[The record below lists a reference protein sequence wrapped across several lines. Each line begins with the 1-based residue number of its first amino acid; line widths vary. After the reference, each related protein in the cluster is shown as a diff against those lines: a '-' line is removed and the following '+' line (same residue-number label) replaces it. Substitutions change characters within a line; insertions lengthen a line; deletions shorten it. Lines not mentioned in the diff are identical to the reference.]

1 MNELVIRTKNDVA
14 DFVGRQPMTKPGF
27 GVFLIAPVG
36 VFFAASHFGSLG
48 IGVPGLRAEFNLAP
62 SQLGTITAIMG
73 VGAVLGGI
81 AGGYLTD
88 KVGRLRMF
96 VVDLICLVVATLGAS
111 LSPNVTAL
119 LFFRFLMGVGVGL
132 DYPVAF

>member
-1 MNELVIRTKNDVA
+1 MAREPRGTMSEIVIRTKEDVA
-14 DFVGRQPMTKPGF
+14 DFVGRQPMTRSGF
-27 GVFLIAPVG
+27 GVVLIALGG
-36 VFFAASHFGSLG
+36 VFVDAYDFASLG

-73 VGAVLGGI
+73 VGAVIGGV

-96 VVDLICLVVATLGAS
+96 VVDLICLVIATLGAA
-111 LSPNVTAL
+111 LS
-119 LFFRFLMGVGVGL
+119 
-132 DYPVAF
+132 VAITRQIRSTTN